1 MKKGIIA
8 VSLLLSGALLI
19 TPITNALSK
28 SDEKETTVKP
38 VKIEQNV
45 QSEKIEST
53 DKINEVNNKTT
64 QTNDIDK
71 QETSIKENLT
81 KENNKETIKKEN
93 KKENKKEDTAKE
105 ESIKENKIED
115 KVQNTQNT
123 TEEKP
128 QEPEQKENLGMSKSQ
143 AEAVLNKY
151 LNKVEKTDLTY
162 TYQGDENTFESIKEK
177 GIRGYV
183 FLPNVDTDMAYLVD
197 KDNGNIYF
205 FHPSGYFELLQ

>member
-53 DKINEVNNKTT
+53 DKINEVNDKTT

-71 QETSIKENLT
+71 QETYI
-81 KENNKETIKKEN
+81 
-93 KKENKKEDTAKE
+93 KENKKEDTVKE
-105 ESIKENKIED
+105 ESIKENIIED
-115 KVQNTQNT
+115 KVQNTQHT
-123 TEEKP
+123 TEEKF
-128 QEPEQKENLGMSKSQ
+128 QTSEQKEDLRMSKSQ

-151 LNKVEKTDLTY
+151 LNEVEKTDLTY

>member
-53 DKINEVNNKTT
+53 DKINEVNDKTT

-71 QETSIKENLT
+71 QETYI
-81 KENNKETIKKEN
+81 
-93 KKENKKEDTAKE
+93 KENKKEDTAKE
-105 ESIKENKIED
+105 ESIKENIIED

-123 TEEKP
+123 TEEKF
-128 QEPEQKENLGMSKSQ
+128 QASEQKEDLRMSKSQ

-151 LNKVEKTDLTY
+151 LNEIEKTDLTY

>member
-53 DKINEVNNKTT
+53 DKINEVNDKTT

-71 QETSIKENLT
+71 QETYI
-81 KENNKETIKKEN
+81 
-93 KKENKKEDTAKE
+93 KENKKEDTAKE
-105 ESIKENKIED
+105 ESIKENIIED

-123 TEEKP
+123 TE
-128 QEPEQKENLGMSKSQ
+128 
-143 AEAVLNKY
+143 
-151 LNKVEKTDLTY
+151 
-162 TYQGDENTFESIKEK
+162 
-177 GIRGYV
+177 
-183 FLPNVDTDMAYLVD
+183 
-197 KDNGNIYF
+197 
-205 FHPSGYFELLQ
+205 

>member
-45 QSEKIEST
+45 QSEKIDST

-71 QETSIKENLT
+71 QETYI
-81 KENNKETIKKEN
+81 
-93 KKENKKEDTAKE
+93 KENKKEDTVKE
-105 ESIKENKIED
+105 ESIKENIIED

-123 TEEKP
+123 TEEKF
-128 QEPEQKENLGMSKSQ
+128 QTSEQKEDLRMSKSQ

-151 LNKVEKTDLTY
+151 LNEVEKTDLTY

>member
-53 DKINEVNNKTT
+53 DKINEVNDKTT

-71 QETSIKENLT
+71 QETYI
-81 KENNKETIKKEN
+81 
-93 KKENKKEDTAKE
+93 KENKKEDTAKE
-105 ESIKENKIED
+105 ESIKENIIED

-123 TEEKP
+123 TEEKF
-128 QEPEQKENLGMSKSQ
+128 QTSEQKEDLRMSKSQ

-151 LNKVEKTDLTY
+151 LNEVEKTDLTY

>member
-71 QETSIKENLT
+71 QETYI
-81 KENNKETIKKEN
+81 
-93 KKENKKEDTAKE
+93 KENKKEDTVKE
-105 ESIKENKIED
+105 ESIKENIIED

-123 TEEKP
+123 TEEKV
-128 QEPEQKENLGMSKSQ
+128 QTSEQKEDLRMSKSQ

-151 LNKVEKTDLTY
+151 LNEVEKTDLTY

>member
-71 QETSIKENLT
+71 QETY
-81 KENNKETIKKEN
+81 
-93 KKENKKEDTAKE
+93 
-105 ESIKENKIED
+105 IKENK
-115 KVQNTQNT
+115 
-123 TEEKP
+123 
-128 QEPEQKENLGMSKSQ
+128 KENLGMSKSQ

>member
-71 QETSIKENLT
+71 QETYI
-81 KENNKETIKKEN
+81 
-93 KKENKKEDTAKE
+93 KENKKEDTAKE
-105 ESIKENKIED
+105 ESIKENIIED

-123 TEEKP
+123 TGEKF
-128 QEPEQKENLGMSKSQ
+128 QTSEQKEDLRMSKSQ

-151 LNKVEKTDLTY
+151 LNEVEKTDLTY

>member
-53 DKINEVNNKTT
+53 DKINEVNDKTT

-71 QETSIKENLT
+71 QETYI
-81 KENNKETIKKEN
+81 
-93 KKENKKEDTAKE
+93 KENKKED
-105 ESIKENKIED
+105 
-115 KVQNTQNT
+115 
-123 TEEKP
+123 
-128 QEPEQKENLGMSKSQ
+128 LRMSKSQ

-151 LNKVEKTDLTY
+151 LNEVEKTDLTY

>member
-8 VSLLLSGALLI
+8 VSLLLSGAFLI

-71 QETSIKENLT
+71 QETYI
-81 KENNKETIKKEN
+81 
-93 KKENKKEDTAKE
+93 KENKKEDTVKE
-105 ESIKENKIED
+105 ESIKENIIED

-123 TEEKP
+123 TEEKF
-128 QEPEQKENLGMSKSQ
+128 QTSEQKEDLRMSKSQ

-151 LNKVEKTDLTY
+151 LNEVEKTDLTY

-197 KDNGNIYF
+197 KDNGNIYLDRKSTRLNSS
-205 FHPSGYFELLQ
+205 HYQQSRMPSSA

>member
-71 QETSIKENLT
+71 QETYI
-81 KENNKETIKKEN
+81 
-93 KKENKKEDTAKE
+93 KENKKEDTAKE
-105 ESIKENKIED
+105 ESIKENIIED

-123 TEEKP
+123 TEEKF
-128 QEPEQKENLGMSKSQ
+128 QASEQKEDLRMSKSQ

-151 LNKVEKTDLTY
+151 LNEIEKTDLTY

>member
-71 QETSIKENLT
+71 QETYI
-81 KENNKETIKKEN
+81 
-93 KKENKKEDTAKE
+93 KENKKEDTVKE
-105 ESIKENKIED
+105 ESIKENIIED